1 MVPLTWEISSSQTHR
16 AGSRMG
22 VAGAGGGEGLLVGGD
37 QVVAKQRSSVR
48 TVEPA
53 ANKAYIVR

>member
-1 MVPLTWEISSSQTHR
+1 
-16 AGSRMG
+16 MG

-37 QVVAKQRSSVR
+37 QVVAKQRSSVC